1 MTSALPPDTVRYHGW
16 LESLS
21 PEDRQSV
28 LSRMTRTELDEGYI
42 LHRIGDP
49 PDGLYGIVGGAVSYH
64 VAPTER
70 GPQLIHTFTAGT
82 WTGEAELFDGRPRI
96 GTARTLCPTTCLQ
109 LSLTSI
115 GELAESG
122 VPIWQAI
129 GVLLASHL
137 ELSLCA
143 LEDLTIRPPD
153 QRVAAILLR
162 MAGARLADIPDNP
175 VPRLQ
180 VTHTD
185 IAALG
190 NMSRTTVSR
199 KLGDFESRGLIR
211 TAYGAITL
219 TDCAGLRATLQDTDR

>member
-1 MTSALPPDTVRYHGW
+1 MTNELPPDTVRYHGW

-21 PEDRQSV
+21 PEERQSV
-28 LSRMTRTELDEGYI
+28 LSRMKRTVLEEGHV
-42 LHRIGDP
+42 LHRIGDA
-49 PDGLYGIVGGAVSYH
+49 PDGLYGVLGGAVSYQ

-82 WTGEAELFDGRPRI
+82 WTGEAELFDGRPRL
-96 GTARTLCPTTCLQ
+96 GTARTLCRTSCLH
-109 LSLTSI
+109 LSRQSI
-115 GELAESG
+115 DELAESG

-180 VTHTD
+180 VTQAD
-185 IAALG
+185 IASLG

-211 TAYGAITL
+211 TSYGAITL
-219 TDCAGLRATLQDTDR
+219 TDCTGLRATLQDSDR